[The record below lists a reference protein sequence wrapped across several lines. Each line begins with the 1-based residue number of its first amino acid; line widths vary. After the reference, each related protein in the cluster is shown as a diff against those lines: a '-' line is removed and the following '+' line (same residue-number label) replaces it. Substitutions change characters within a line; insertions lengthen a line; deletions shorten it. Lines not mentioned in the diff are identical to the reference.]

1 MMSAPTRQ
9 QDLISFDGGVA
20 ASVTMRRPDRY
31 RHLLEVP
38 GAAFSIPR
46 GAGLSY
52 APASFSANGI
62 SVEHG
67 AFNRALELDG
77 ARARVKV
84 EAGISL
90 GELCALLLPHGFYL
104 PIQPGHGRITVGGCI
119 AADVHGKNQK
129 RDGNFIEQ
137 VESIELFH
145 PAHGVLELSRERER
159 EIFELTCGGLGLTG
173 HIVTVELRLQRLP
186 GRLIDIE
193 ALRVENLDAGLR
205 SLGSASQGADF
216 VYTWHDLMRAG
227 NRFGEGFLFRATFAP
242 EGQTTLGARASDEG
256 HVGPQ
261 LTSEGRA
268 RLPFGLMNRH
278 TTQWMNAFYRQRFN
292 GKSSRRRVDIRHA
305 LFPLESNQ
313 IYFDLFGRRGFH
325 EYQFIVASEY
335 VDQMTREL
343 TDYLQS
349 RKVAITLASAKIFG
363 GESRLLRF
371 NGEGVCLAL
380 DFPRDRN
387 AAEMLAFLD
396 TLMLRVHARPNI
408 IKDSR
413 LPREIVEQTYP
424 EIALFRKQRSAF
436 DPERRFRSEVS
447 ERLGL

>member
-1 MMSAPTRQ
+1 MSAPTRR
-9 QDLISFDGGVA
+9 QDLVSFDGGVA
-20 ASVTMRRPDRY
+20 ASVTMQRPDRY
-31 RHLLEVP
+31 RHLLDMP
-38 GAAFSIPR
+38 GVAVSIPR

-52 APASFSANGI
+52 APASFSADGI

-159 EIFELTCGGLGLTG
+159 DIFELTCGGLGLTG
-173 HIVTVELRLQRLP
+173 HIVSVELRLQRLP
-186 GRLIDIE
+186 GCLIDIE
-193 ALRVENLDAGLR
+193 ALRVANLAAGLHA
-205 SLGSASQGADF
+205 LETASETADF

-227 NRFGEGFLFRATFAP
+227 NRFGEGFLFRAGFVP
-242 EGQTTLGARASDEG
+242 EGQPTSGERASNEI
-256 HVGPQ
+256 HEGPQ

-278 TTQWMNAFYRQRFN
+278 TAQWMNGLYKHRFN
-292 GKSSRRRVDIRHA
+292 GKSRHRRVDIHQA

-313 IYFDLFGRRGFH
+313 FYFSLFGRRGFH

-335 VDQMTREL
+335 VDQLTREL
-343 TDYLQS
+343 TDYLRS
-349 RKVAITLASAKIFG
+349 RGIAISLASAKIFG

-371 NGEGVCLAL
+371 NGRGVCLAL

-387 AAEMLAFLD
+387 AGEMLAFLD
-396 TLMLRVHARPNI
+396 ALVLRVRGRPNI

-424 EIALFRKQRSAF
+424 EIAAFRRQLSAF

>member
-1 MMSAPTRQ
+1 MSAPTRR
-9 QDLISFDGGVA
+9 QDLVSFDGGVA
-20 ASVTMRRPDRY
+20 ASVTMQRPDRY
-31 RHLLEVP
+31 RHLLLVP
-38 GAAFSIPR
+38 GADVSIPR

-52 APASFSANGI
+52 AAASFFSNGI

-67 AFNRALELDG
+67 AFNRALELDV

-84 EAGISL
+84 EAGITL
-90 GELCALLLPHGFYL
+90 GELFSLLLPHGLYL

-145 PAHGVLELSRERER
+145 PSHGLLELSRERDR

-173 HIVTVELRLQRLP
+173 HIIAVELRLQRLP

-193 ALRVENLDAGLR
+193 ALRFENLTAGLR
-205 SLGSASQGADF
+205 TLAAASEPADF

-227 NRFGEGFLFRATFAP
+227 TRFGEGFLFRAVFVPA
-242 EGQTTLGARASDEG
+242 GQATSGECATDKDHEGAR
-256 HVGPQ
+256 
-261 LTSEGRA
+261 LTTESRS
-268 RLPFGLMNRH
+268 RLPFGLMNRR
-278 TTQWMNAFYRQRFN
+278 TAQWMNALYRHRFT
-292 GKSSRRRVDIRHA
+292 GRSSRRRVDIRQA

-313 IYFDLFGRRGFH
+313 FYFSLFGRRGFH
-325 EYQFIVASEY
+325 EYQLIVAREY
-335 VDQMTREL
+335 VDQLTREL
-343 TDYLQS
+343 SDYQRS
-349 RKVAITLASAKIFG
+349 RRIAISLASAKLFG

-371 NGEGVCLAL
+371 NGEGVCVAL
-380 DFPRDRN
+380 DFPRDGH
-387 AAEMLAFLD
+387 AGEMLAFLD
-396 TLMLRVHARPNI
+396 ALVLRVRGRPNI

-413 LPREIVEQTYP
+413 LPRDIVEQTYP
-424 EIALFRKQRSAF
+424 EIASFRRQLGQF
-436 DPERRFRSEVS
+436 DPKRHFRSEVS